1 MANNINTAVISGNV
15 TRDPELRHTKN
26 GTAVVNIGVAV
37 NKSRKQ
43 EDGSYEDSVSFFD
56 LTVWGNYGELVAR
69 KVRKGDAITA
79 SGELEQQRWEAEDG
93 TKRSKVVLV
102 ARQIDGAAMYRSK
115 DEENESAPVESAPA
129 PTSEAPAEAATPTT
143 DDIPF

>member
-1 MANNINTAVISGNV
+1 MANNINTAVLSGNV
-15 TRDPELRHTKN
+15 TRDPELRHTKG
-26 GTAVVNIGVAV
+26 GTAVCNLGLAV

-56 LTVWGNYGELVAR
+56 LTIWGNYGELVAR
-69 KVRKGDAITA
+69 KVQKGDAITA

-93 TKRSKVVLV
+93 SKRSKVVLV
-102 ARQIDGAAMYRSK
+102 ARQIDGAAMYRAK
-115 DEENESAPVESAPA
+115 DEENAPVADDAPA
-129 PTSEAPAEAATPTT
+129 ATTEAPAADATPTT